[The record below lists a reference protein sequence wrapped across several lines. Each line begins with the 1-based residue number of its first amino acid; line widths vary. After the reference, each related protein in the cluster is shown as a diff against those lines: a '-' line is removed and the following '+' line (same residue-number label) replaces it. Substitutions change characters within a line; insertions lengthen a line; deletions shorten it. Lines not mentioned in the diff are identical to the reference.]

1 MTTGHKSILQYIF
14 QILKRG
20 NAITGGKNMSLLF
33 LYTGVKCNDIFVI
46 VKEHRYSRVIA
57 KTFRF
62 YLQRSHYISDV
73 DRAIAINIP

>member
-1 MTTGHKSILQYIF
+1 
-14 QILKRG
+14 
-20 NAITGGKNMSLLF
+20 MSLLF